1 MVNIYIIKLPPF
13 YPLSFTLAPYLKFFT
28 VAKMFEPKAFYLKSF
43 FSPYL
48 VYLIFQP
55 VFKIQLVALILKT
68 DVAVIKEPVLH
79 EVSYRHTELCFQSWD
94 LLFIYR
100 LCPLLFAWL
109 WLLWLHFCGEAGAS
123 CWFTCSGTVRVALHP
138 CTAGVTVYLPKT
150 MLTPN
155 LKASDVPEQ

>member
-1 MVNIYIIKLPPF
+1 MCMPLKVQWVLCRQIHFCVDHLQLFPEHLSDLCMQLLMVNIYIIKLPPF

-79 EVSYRHTELCFQSWD
+79 EVSYRPTELCFQSWD

-100 LCPLLFAWL
+100 LCPLLFA
-109 WLLWLHFCGEAGAS
+109 
-123 CWFTCSGTVRVALHP
+123 
-138 CTAGVTVYLPKT
+138 
-150 MLTPN
+150 
-155 LKASDVPEQ
+155 